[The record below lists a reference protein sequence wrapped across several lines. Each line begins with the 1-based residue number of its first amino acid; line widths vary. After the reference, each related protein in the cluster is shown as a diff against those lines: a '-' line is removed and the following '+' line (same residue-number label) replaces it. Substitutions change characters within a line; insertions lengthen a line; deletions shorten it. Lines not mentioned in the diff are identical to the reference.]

1 MTEEKKKSNET
12 SGSEIVDLTINGK
25 QYQVQVDNNWTLQR
39 TLRYKLGLKGS
50 SKTWCDQGACGS
62 CAVIVDGK
70 PYLSCMTLTVE
81 CNGKSIETIEGIAEA
96 KHPLIE
102 SYIKHEA
109 IQCGYCTPG
118 FIVTAKA
125 LLDRNPDPTE
135 DEVKQALSGNLCRCG
150 TLPRHTQAV
159 LDAAK
164 VLRGEG

>member
-1 MTEEKKKSNET
+1 
-12 SGSEIVDLTINGK
+12 
-25 QYQVQVDNNWTLQR
+25 
-39 TLRYKLGLKGS
+39 
-50 SKTWCDQGACGS
+50 
-62 CAVIVDGK
+62 
-70 PYLSCMTLTVE
+70 MTLTVE
-81 CNGKSIETIEGIAEA
+81 CKGKSIETIEGIAEA

-118 FIVTAKA
+118 FIVTGKA

-135 DEVKQALSGNLCRCG
+135 NEVKQALSGNLCRCG

-164 VLRGEG
+164 ILRGEV